1 MLQIPLVLK
10 GLVDGVLLMS
20 DADVLVVKD
29 AGGRTNSGTVAL
41 LLSGCFKF
49 FQVLS
54 DVLVCHS
61 DNVLALEM
69 DRFE

>member
-29 AGGRTNSGTVAL
+29 AGRRTNSGTVAL
-41 LLSGCFKF
+41 LLSGRFKL

-61 DNVLALEM
+61 DNVLALGM